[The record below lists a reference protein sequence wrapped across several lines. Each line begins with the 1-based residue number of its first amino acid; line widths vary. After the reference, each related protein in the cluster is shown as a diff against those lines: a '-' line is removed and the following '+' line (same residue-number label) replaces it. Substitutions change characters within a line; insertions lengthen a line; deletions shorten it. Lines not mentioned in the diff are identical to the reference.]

1 VKRVVVTGMG
11 VMSPCGNDPA
21 TFFENLVAARSG
33 IGRHSKVFPSD
44 GTPWLTGEVPP
55 FSTEGFTKMR
65 LGTLDRT
72 TLIALL
78 TARQAVASAN
88 LVATNKNRA
97 GVYWGTGLGGASTME
112 ESYRQAIGNGNGA
125 AARVKPTTVVMTMNN
140 AATSEISL
148 DTGFTGPTYTYSIAC
163 ASSAIGIGEALR
175 AIRNGYCDCA
185 IAGGADSLLTLGS
198 LKAWQA
204 LQTLAREDA
213 ANPGSS
219 CRPFAADRSGFV
231 LGEGA
236 GAVVLEEAESAI
248 ARGATIYAELAGFG
262 STSDASHITKPS
274 VEGQTR
280 AMHMAMDDAGLKP
293 HDIGYINAHGTA
305 TAAGDLVETN
315 AIKATFGAAAMQV
328 PVSSTKALHGHLMG
342 ATGVVEF
349 IAALMA
355 LRENVI
361 PPTAHLHKPDP
372 ACDLDYVPNVARRE
386 VNLRAVMS
394 NSFAFGGNNAVL
406 IAKKFS

>member
-1 VKRVVVTGMG
+1 MKRVVVTGTG

-21 TFFENLVAARSG
+21 TFFANLLAARSG
-33 IGRHSKVFPSD
+33 IGRHSKKFD
-44 GTPWLTGEVPP
+44 ADTTPWLTAEVPP

-72 TLIALL
+72 TLLALL
-78 TARQAVASAN
+78 TARQAMNDAKLEVREKS
-88 LVATNKNRA
+88 RA
-97 GVYWGTGLGGASTME
+97 GVYWGTGLGGATTLD
-112 ESYRQAIGNGNGA
+112 ESYRLSLGNP
-125 AARVKPTTVVMTMNN
+125 AARVKPSTVVMTMNN
-140 AATSEISL
+140 AAASEISL
-148 DTGFTGPTYTYSIAC
+148 DTGFTGPTYTYSVAC
-163 ASSAIGIGEALR
+163 SSAAIGIGEALR

-185 IAGGADSLLTLGS
+185 IAGGADALLTLGS
-198 LKAWQA
+198 LKAWHA

-213 ANPGSS
+213 ENPTTS

-236 GAVVLEEAESAI
+236 GAVVLEEADSAR

-274 VEGQTR
+274 AEGQAR
-280 AMHMAMDDAGLKP
+280 AMHMALHDAGLAP
-293 HDIGYINAHGTA
+293 EDIGYINAHGTA
-305 TAAGDLVETN
+305 TAVGDVVETN
-315 AIKATFGAAAMQV
+315 AIKCVFGAAARV

-349 IAALMA
+349 IAALLAM
-355 LRENVI
+355 RESVI
-361 PPTAHLHKPDP
+361 PPTAHLHNPDP
-372 ACDLDYVPNVARRE
+372 ACDLDYVPNTARR
-386 VNLRAVMS
+386 VAPMRAVMS

-406 IAKKFS
+406 IATPFN

>member
-1 VKRVVVTGMG
+1 MKRVVVTGMG

-21 TFFENLVAARSG
+21 SFFANLLAARSG
-33 IGRHSKVFPSD
+33 VGRHSKSFAAD
-44 GTPWLTGEVPP
+44 ATPWLTAEVPP

-78 TARQAVASAN
+78 TARQALADAK
-88 LVATNKNRA
+88 LVAQDKSRA
-97 GVYWGTGLGGASTME
+97 AVYWGTGLGGATTLD
-112 ESYRQAIGNGNGA
+112 ESYRFSLGNP

-140 AATSEISL
+140 AAASEISL
-148 DTGFTGPTYTYSIAC
+148 ETGFTGPTYTYSVAC
-163 ASSAIGIGEALR
+163 SSAAIGIGEALR

-185 IAGGADSLLTLGS
+185 IAGGADALLTLGS
-198 LKAWQA
+198 LKAWHA

-213 ANPGSS
+213 ANPSAS

-236 GAVVLEEAESAI
+236 GAIVLEEATSAI

-280 AMHMAMDDAGLKP
+280 AMHMALNDAGLAP
-293 HDIGYINAHGTA
+293 EDIGYINAHGTA
-305 TAAGDLVETN
+305 TAVGDVAETN
-315 AIKATFGAAAMQV
+315 AIKSVFGAAAMRV

-355 LRENVI
+355 MRENVI
-361 PPTAHLHKPDP
+361 PPTAHLHKADP
-372 ACDLDYVPNVARRE
+372 ACDLDYVPNTARR
-386 VNLRAVMS
+386 VDPLRAVMS

-406 IAKKFS
+406 IATRFI

>member
-1 VKRVVVTGMG
+1 MKRVVVTGMG

-21 TFFENLVAARSG
+21 GFFANLLAARSG
-33 IGRHSKVFPSD
+33 IGRHSKSFAAD
-44 GTPWLTGEVPP
+44 ATPWLTAEVPP

-78 TARQAVASAN
+78 TARQALADAK
-88 LVATNKNRA
+88 LVVQDKSRA
-97 GVYWGTGLGGASTME
+97 AVYWGTGLGGATTLD
-112 ESYRQAIGNGNGA
+112 ESYRLSLGNP
-125 AARVKPTTVVMTMNN
+125 AARVRPTTVVMTMNN
-140 AATSEISL
+140 AAASEISL
-148 DTGFTGPTYTYSIAC
+148 ETGFTGPTYTYSIAC
-163 ASSAIGIGEALR
+163 SSSAIGIGEALR

-185 IAGGADSLLTLGS
+185 IAGGADALLTLGS
-198 LKAWQA
+198 LKAWHA

-213 ANPGSS
+213 ANPAAS
-219 CRPFAADRSGFV
+219 CRPFSADRSGFV

-236 GAVVLEEAESAI
+236 GAIVLEDAASAR

-274 VEGQTR
+274 VNGQTR
-280 AMHMAMDDAGLKP
+280 AMHMALNDAGLAP
-293 HDIGYINAHGTA
+293 EDIGYINAHGTA
-305 TAAGDLVETN
+305 TAVGDVVETH
-315 AIKATFGAAAMQV
+315 AIKSVFGAAAMRV

-349 IAALMA
+349 IAALLAM
-355 LRENVI
+355 RENVV

-372 ACDLDYVPNVARRE
+372 ACDLDYVPNTARR
-386 VNLRAVMS
+386 VDPLHAVMS

-406 IAKKFS
+406 IATRFT

>member
-1 VKRVVVTGMG
+1 MKQVVVTGVG

-21 TFFENLVAARSG
+21 TFFANLAAGRSG
-33 IGRHSKVFPSD
+33 IGHHSKTFPED
-44 GTPWLTGEVPP
+44 TTRWLTGEVRE
-55 FSTEGFTKMR
+55 FSTEGFTPLR

-78 TARQAVASAN
+78 TARQALADARLGV
-88 LVATNKNRA
+88 TDKTRA
-97 GVYWGTGLGGASTME
+97 AVYWGTGLGGAGTME
-112 ESYRQAIGNGNGA
+112 QSYRQTLGKAGP
-125 AARVKPTTVVMTMNN
+125 ARVKPSTVVMTMNN
-140 AATSEISL
+140 AAASEISL
-148 DTGFTGPTYTYSIAC
+148 ETGFSGPAYTYSIAC
-163 ASSAIGIGEALR
+163 SSAAIGIGEALR

-213 ANPGSS
+213 AHPETS

-236 GAVVLEEAESAI
+236 GAIVLEEAGAAR

-274 VEGQTR
+274 VDGQVR
-280 AMHMAMDDAGLKP
+280 AIRMALDDAGLAP
-293 HDIGYINAHGTA
+293 DAIGYINAHGTA
-305 TAAGDLVETN
+305 TSAGDVVETN
-315 AIKATFGAAAMQV
+315 AIKTAFGETA
-328 PVSSTKALHGHLMG
+328 PRIPISSTKALHGHLMG
-342 ATGVVEF
+342 ATGAVEF
-349 IAALMA
+349 IAALLA
-355 LRENVI
+355 LRERVI

-372 ACDLDYVPNVARRE
+372 ACDLDYVPNQAREARDL
-386 VNLRAVMS
+386 NAVMS

-406 IAKKFS
+406 VAKRFI

>member
-11 VMSPCGNDPA
+11 VMSPCGNDTA
-21 TFFENLVAARSG
+21 TFFSNLAAARSG
-33 IGRHSKVFPSD
+33 IGRHSKVFAED
-44 GTPWLTGEVPP
+44 ATPWLTAEVPP

-78 TARQAVASAN
+78 TARQALTDAK
-88 LVATNKNRA
+88 LVVKDKDRA
-97 GVYWGTGLGGASTME
+97 AVYWGTGLGGATTME
-112 ESYRQAIGNGNGA
+112 ESYRQSLGNA
-125 AARVKPTTVVMTMNN
+125 AARLKPTTVVMTMNN
-140 AATSEISL
+140 AAGSEISL
-148 DTGFTGPTYTYSIAC
+148 DTGFTGPTYTFSIAC
-163 ASSAIGIGEALR
+163 ASAAIGIGEALR

-213 ANPGSS
+213 ANPDSS
-219 CRPFAADRSGFV
+219 CRPFSADRSGFV

-236 GAVVLEEAESAI
+236 GAIVLEESGAAI

-274 VEGQTR
+274 VDGQSR
-280 AMHMAMDDAGLKP
+280 AMRMALDDAGLKP
-293 HDIGYINAHGTA
+293 EDIGYINAHGTA
-305 TAAGDLVETN
+305 TAVGDLVETN
-315 AIKATFGAAAMQV
+315 AIKAAFGSAAVRV

-372 ACDLDYVPNVARRE
+372 QCDLDYVPNSARHAA
-386 VNLRAVMS
+386 NLRAVMS

-406 IAKKFS
+406 IATRFT

>member
-1 VKRVVVTGMG
+1 MKRVVVTGLG
-11 VMSPCGNDPA
+11 IMSPCGNDPA
-21 TFFENLVAARSG
+21 SFFANLIAGRSG
-33 IGRHSKVFPSD
+33 IGRHSRTFPED
-44 GTPWLTGEVPP
+44 TTRWLTGEVPP
-55 FSTEGFTKMR
+55 FATDGFTPMR

-78 TARQAVASAN
+78 TARQAIADARLAVPDKS
-88 LVATNKNRA
+88 RA
-97 GVYWGTGLGGASTME
+97 AVYWGTGLGGAGTME
-112 ESYRQAIGNGNGA
+112 QSYRQTLGNPA
-125 AARVKPTTVVMTMNN
+125 TARVKPTTVVMTMNN
-140 AATSEISL
+140 AAASEISL
-148 DTGFTGPTYTYSIAC
+148 DTGFTGPAYTYSIAC
-163 ASSAIGIGEALR
+163 ASAAIGIGEALR

-213 ANPGSS
+213 AHPETS

-236 GAVVLEEAESAI
+236 GAVVLEEAGAAR
-248 ARGATIYAELAGFG
+248 ARGATIYAELVGFG

-274 VEGQTR
+274 VDGQAR
-280 AMHMAMDDAGLKP
+280 AMRMALDDAALAP
-293 HDIGYINAHGTA
+293 QDIGYINAHGTA
-305 TAAGDLVETN
+305 TSTGDLVETQ
-315 AIKATFGAAAMQV
+315 AIKAAFGATAMHI

-342 ATGVVEF
+342 ATGAVEF
-349 IAALMA
+349 IAAVKA
-355 LRENVI
+355 LQENIV

-372 ACDLDYVPNVARRE
+372 ACDLDYVPNQARRTGS
-386 VNLRAVMS
+386 LRAVMS

-406 IAKKFS
+406 IATRFN